1 MVRASN
7 DSAYLDQP
15 LDGGAAVLLKTA
27 ERLFAE
33 HGLEAV
39 STRMISREA
48 GQKNHS
54 ALQYHFGNRDGLIE
68 TILNYRLTPINQE
81 RLRRLDALQHKGDT
95 VTVRK
100 LVEVFVE
107 PFAEELLKPVDETCY
122 VSLLAQLYAYQPGRD
137 LFQKNRE
144 RRRALHQMTSLM
156 IKALKPLPLPVIHLR
171 LQLMGRQTMS
181 AIAEWDEARRNQSI
195 ELDAAALRWRT
206 DNLVDFIVGGLQ
218 AKSSSAG

>member
-1 MVRASN
+1 MLKQSSDLIPPVE
-7 DSAYLDQP
+7 
-15 LDGGAAVLLKTA
+15 GGAAVLLRTA

-33 HGLEAV
+33 RGLEAV

-68 TILNYRLTPINQE
+68 AILNYRLTPINQE
-81 RLRRLDALQHKGDT
+81 RLRRLYALQHRGDA

-100 LVEVFVE
+100 LTEVFVE
-107 PFAEELLKPVDETCY
+107 PFAEELLKPIEDSCY

-144 RRRALHQMTSLM
+144 RKRALHEMTSLM
-156 IKALKPLPLPVIHLR
+156 IKALKPLPLPVVHLR

-195 ELDAAALRWRT
+195 ELDAKALRWRT

-218 AKSSSAG
+218 ARVSGRY

>member
-1 MVRASN
+1 MLEKLTES
-7 DSAYLDQP
+7 QFP
-15 LDGGAAVLLKTA
+15 PIEGGAAVLLKTA

-33 HGLEAV
+33 LGLEAV

-54 ALQYHFGNRDGLIE
+54 ALQYHFGSRDGLIE
-68 TILNYRLTPINQE
+68 AILNYRLTPINQE
-81 RLRRLDALQHKGDT
+81 RLRRLNALQHRGDT

-100 LVEVFVE
+100 LTEVFVE
-107 PFAEELLKPVDETCY
+107 PFAEELLKPIEDSCY

-144 RRRALHQMTSLM
+144 RKRALHELNALM
-156 IKALKPLPLPVIHLR
+156 IKVLKPLPLSVVHLR
-171 LQLMGRQTMS
+171 LQLMGRQTMT

-195 ELDAAALRWRT
+195 ELDAKSLRWRT

-218 AKSSSAG
+218 APASGHY

>member
-1 MVRASN
+1 MIEPVS
-7 DSAYLDQP
+7 SPSSQSI
-15 LDGGAAVLLKTA
+15 DGGAAVLLRTA

-39 STRMISREA
+39 STRMISRES

-68 TILNYRLTPINQE
+68 AILNYRLTPINQE
-81 RLRRLDALQHKGDT
+81 RLRRLNALQHRGDA

-107 PFAEELLKPVDETCY
+107 PFAEELLKPVDESCY

-144 RRRALHQMTSLM
+144 RKRALHEMTSLM
-156 IKALKPLPLPVIHLR
+156 IKALRPIPLPVVHLR

-181 AIAEWDEARRNQSI
+181 AIAEWDEARRNQTI
-195 ELDAAALRWRT
+195 ELDAKALRWRT
-206 DNLVDFIVGGLQ
+206 DNLIDFIVGGLQ
-218 AKSSSAG
+218 ARPSGA